1 MYRQGAD
8 RKEDSGWR
16 MFTGH
21 ETEEYNDDPKNV
33 RIVEVGYMLDR
44 DPSLS
49 QPLKEGVGAVFE
61 RRTQDEPWN
70 KVTDWTP
77 PE

>member
-1 MYRQGAD
+1 VQ
-8 RKEDSGWR
+8 
-16 MFTGH
+16 
-21 ETEEYNDDPKNV
+21 TEKKTMDGGCSLAKRRRSINDDPKNV
-33 RIVEVGYMLDR
+33 RINVGYMLDR

-61 RRTQDEPWN
+61 RKNKDESWI